1 MASPRLELPASS
13 RGGSLKAGQVWAR
26 LAHIRAATH
35 QEPCQIGP
43 LSRDRAL
50 PYWRRTW
57 LRASRAFSLTGQ
69 GCLLFP
75 RGGSLPCWLCT
86 RLSGG
91 GSGLLQQVLPQG
103 RLPLSWGCGRE
114 HRHAGSAQKHLHMSL
129 LGRRVLGNLP
139 LSYTFWA
146 PTESASGC
154 PDRRPQPGALGPWC
168 SPCGAESGR
177 PSNRWMSP
185 AVALPFPLTEFSLLE
200 PLPVC
205 NPPAPKLSLRRTG
218 T

>member
-114 HRHAGSAQKHLHMSL
+114 HRHAGSAQKHLHISL
-129 LGRRVLGNLP
+129 LGRRVLGNLR
-139 LSYTFWA
+139 LSYNFWA
-146 PTESASGC
+146 PTESASGSPGLKTPARGPGSLVLSVRSFVWAAKEPLKEPCCC
-154 PDRRPQPGALGPWC
+154 PSLPSDRAFTAGALGSVQPT
-168 SPCGAESGR
+168 SP
-177 PSNRWMSP
+177 
-185 AVALPFPLTEFSLLE
+185 
-200 PLPVC
+200 
-205 NPPAPKLSLRRTG
+205 
-218 T
+218 

>member
-1 MASPRLELPASS
+1 M
-13 RGGSLKAGQVWAR
+13 
-26 LAHIRAATH
+26 
-35 QEPCQIGP
+35 
-43 LSRDRAL
+43 
-50 PYWRRTW
+50 
-57 LRASRAFSLTGQ
+57 TGTC
-69 GCLLFP
+69 CLLFP

-91 GSGLLQQVLPQG
+91 GAGLLQQVLPQG
-103 RLPLSWGCGRE
+103 LLPLSWGCGQE
-114 HRHAGSAQKHLHMSL
+114 PRHAGSGPKHLHMSL
-129 LGRRVLGNLP
+129 LGRRVLGNLR

-146 PTESASGC
+146 PKESASVCAGLKT
-154 PDRRPQPGALGPWC
+154 PARGPGSRC

-177 PSNRWMSP
+177 PSNRWRSP

-200 PLPVC
+200 PLAVC